1 MKIQKVNFPKILK
14 DNEETYFR
22 YLEGIIDSVDIG
34 TCVICTRK
42 LVEDKDGV
50 SIRISPSEPAAFH
63 TILEEIKR
71 FHTLLGI
78 QVEFSKSMKAGNNI
92 CFSINF

>member
-14 DNEETYFR
+14 DNEDTYFR

-34 TCVICTRK
+34 ACMLCTRR

-50 SIRISPSEPAAFH
+50 TIRISPSEPAAFNN
-63 TILEEIKR
+63 ILDEIKK
-71 FHTLLGI
+71 FHTLLSI

-92 CFSINF
+92 TFTIEF